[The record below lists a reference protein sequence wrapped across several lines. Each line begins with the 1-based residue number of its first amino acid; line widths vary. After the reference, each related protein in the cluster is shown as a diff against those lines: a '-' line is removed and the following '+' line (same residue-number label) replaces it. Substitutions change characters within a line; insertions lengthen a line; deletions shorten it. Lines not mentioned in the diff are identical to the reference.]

1 MLLASFLASV
11 STVLVPAGV
20 HMIRLGGVEE
30 RKGTPPSFMILE
42 KSSKDSSPAST
53 CSEMS
58 TQISLPYTPGV
69 FLNCFF
75 YVVSLWDCLL
85 HCLFRGQGLS
95 ILLTS
100 KLSHRR
106 AY

>member
-69 FLNCFF
+69 FFKLLLLCC
-75 YVVSLWDCLL
+75 VSMG
-85 HCLFRGQGLS
+85 LFVALS
-95 ILLTS
+95 L
-100 KLSHRR
+100 
-106 AY
+106 